1 MLQLIFSVI
10 LDTMYSW
17 TRMLIALLISMVIA
31 LFTGIAVA
39 RSKKLN
45 KVLMPVVDILQTLPI
60 LAFFP
65 FAIYIFVFYLPGSIG
80 VNAAVVFLIVT
91 SMLWNIIFGVYQAI
105 ISLPSEYF
113 DMARIYKLNLYQRLR
128 KIFIPAALP
137 RMSEQMSLSW
147 AIGLFYLVTSEIF
160 SVGTKNYAVKHGIG
174 VEFVKAAATG
184 NPYLYIYSIIVF
196 VLFVIAT
203 RLLLFERFD
212 RFANRYYLKDYKK
225 RKKDRFTFNYFRGRG
240 IKLDEKTRHKLAL
253 TARIFFYALL
263 ASIVGFIIYEAMP
276 FVNLQLL
283 SKLVGYE
290 GYSLLSLL
298 FSFLRVWGAFIAIIA
313 ISIPLSIKVV
323 FLSNKTKRYLL
334 LFQIFASIPATILLP
349 AIAELVYGNSELLAF
364 IIYFLSGLWYVIFSI
379 VATTKYLPES
389 IDEVRRV
396 FHLNGIVA
404 WKKIYLKAIMPGVIT
419 GAVTGI
425 AAEWNASIVAEYFS
439 AGSGKLI
446 TSVSIGI
453 GKALNVALANNNL
466 LLMGVLLANMVAM
479 IIIINYFVWRRLYNR
494 VNSVYS

>member
-1 MLQLIFSVI
+1 MLELVFSVI

-17 TRMLIALLISMVIA
+17 ARMLIALFISMIIA
-31 LFTGIAVA
+31 LFTGIAAA

-45 KVLMPVVDILQTLPI
+45 KILMPIVDILQTLPI

-65 FAIYIFVFYLPGSIG
+65 FAIYLFVFYLPGSIG
-80 VNAAVVFLIVT
+80 VNAAVIFLIVT

-160 SVGTKNYAVKHGIG
+160 SAGTKNYAVKHGIG

-184 NPYLYIYSIIVF
+184 NFYLYIYSIIIF

-212 RFANRYYLKDYKK
+212 KFANRYYLKDYKK
-225 RKKDRFTFNYFRGRG
+225 RRRDIFTFNYFSGKRAMLNEK
-240 IKLDEKTRHKLAL
+240 IKYKLVL
-253 TARIFFYALL
+253 IGNVIFYVIIG
-263 ASIVGFIIYEAMP
+263 SIIGFIIYKVIP

-290 GYSLLSLL
+290 GYSLLSLA
-298 FSFLRVWGAFIAIIA
+298 FSFLRVWGAFIAIMA
-313 ISIPLSIKVV
+313 VSIPLSIKVV
-323 FLSNKTKRYLL
+323 FLSNRTKRYLL

-389 IDEVRRV
+389 INEVKKI

-439 AGSGKLI
+439 AGSGKII
-446 TSVSIGI
+446 TSVSIGM

-479 IIIINYFVWRRLYNR
+479 IIIVNYFVWRRLYNR